1 MKKLQKSLFDE
12 EERIEKLLKM
22 NDSLER
28 LNEVIEWETFRRAL
42 TRASRKE
49 DSGKGGRPA
58 YDVVMMFKILILQ
71 RLYNLSD
78 EQMEYQINDRLSFM
92 KFLGLNIEDNVP
104 DAKTIWKFRNDLAEA
119 ELDRE
124 LFYKFDCELERQG
137 LITHSGTIVD
147 ATFVEVPK
155 QRNHHDEN
163 KKIKNGEI
171 PEDWQKPENAHK
183 LAQKDTD
190 AHWTKKNN
198 ETFYGYKDHVKCD
211 ADSKLITNYEVTSA
225 EVHDSNECTDMLNS
239 KDKNF
244 YADSAYSSKE
254 IVNNLPIYCKKH
266 ICEKGTRNHPL
277 TEEQK
282 KNNREKSKIRC
293 RIEHIFGFMTNSM
306 NGITIRSI
314 GIKRAQFNI
323 GLLNLVYNFCR
334 YRFLKKPWHNKG

>member
-12 EERIEKLLKM
+12 EERIEKLQQM

-58 YDVVMMFKILILQ
+58 YDVVMMFRILVLQ

-78 EQMEYQINDRLSFM
+78 DQMEYQINDRLSFM
-92 KFLGLNIEDNVP
+92 KFLGLNLEDNVP
-104 DAKTIWKFRNDLAEA
+104 DAKTIWKFRNDLVES

-124 LFYKFDCELERQG
+124 LFWLFDCQLEKQG
-137 LITHSGTIVD
+137 LITHSETIVD

-163 KKIKNGEI
+163 KQIKNGEI

-183 LAQKDTD
+183 LVQKDTD
-190 AHWTKKNN
+190 ARWTKKNN

-225 EVHDSNECTDMLNS
+225 EVHDSNESTDMLNS
-239 KDKNF
+239 KDSNF
-244 YADSAYSSKE
+244 YADSAYSSEE
-254 IVNNLPIYCKKH
+254 IANNLPKYCKNH
-266 ICEKGTRNHPL
+266 ICEKGTRDHPL

-282 KNNREKSKIRC
+282 KSKREKSKIRC

-306 NGITIRSI
+306 NGIIIRSI
-314 GIKRAQFNI
+314 GIKRVQFNI
-323 GLLNLVYNFCR
+323 GLINLVYNFCR
-334 YRFLKKPWHNKG
+334 YRFLKKVLA

>member
-171 PEDWQKPENAHK
+171 PEDWQKPENADEFPFQEYDYIVDAVDTVTAKIELIMKAQEKNVPVISCMGAGNK
-183 LAQKDTD
+183 LDGSQFKVSDIYK
-190 AHWTKKNN
+190 TKMCPLAKVMRR
-198 ETFYGYKDHVKCD
+198 ELKKRGVR
-211 ADSKLITNYEVTSA
+211 KLKVVYSEEKPIRPL
-225 EVHDSNECTDMLNS
+225 TDMSISCRTNCICPPGAKHKCTERREL
-239 KDKNF
+239 KN
-244 YADSAYSSKE
+244 A
-254 IVNNLPIYCKKH
+254 V
-266 ICEKGTRNHPL
+266 
-277 TEEQK
+277 
-282 KNNREKSKIRC
+282 
-293 RIEHIFGFMTNSM
+293 
-306 NGITIRSI
+306 
-314 GIKRAQFNI
+314 
-323 GLLNLVYNFCR
+323 
-334 YRFLKKPWHNKG
+334 